1 MAILRGLK
9 RSWSRA
15 RELAERTPESRNRYV
30 DFLRAASILIV
41 VIGHW
46 LMAAPFVREGRL
58 SLSNDM
64 LHVAPWTQ
72 GLTWVLQV
80 MPLFFIVGGYANA
93 ISWEAAHR
101 SGAGYAAW
109 IAGRLQRLVQP
120 TVPLLAAWTLLAVV
134 AHRLGLSP
142 EMIRVGS
149 QFALIPT
156 WFLAVYVMVV
166 VVAPGTHALWR
177 RYGMTSF
184 WVLALAAVIVDA
196 VGLAG
201 GWPGVRWANYAF
213 VWLAVHH
220 LGYLWRDGR
229 LAGPARS
236 LPWALG
242 GLAVLIFLVTV
253 ASYPVSMISVPGE
266 EASNS
271 RPPTIAL
278 LALGALHGGLVLAL
292 EDRARRWLSRLR
304 LWTAT
309 VFVNGTIMTLYLWH
323 VTILVLAVG
332 LVYWLGGIGLG
343 LRPNSAT
350 WWATR
355 PLWIALLFA
364 ALLPFVA
371 VFGRFEERARARDYA
386 PPPAW
391 QSVTGALAVC
401 GGLTALALGGIG
413 APGLL
418 GIRLWIVALTFAG
431 SALVA
436 GRWFPWRDPARPQPA

>member
-1 MAILRGLK
+1 MTILRGLK

-15 RELAERTPESRNRYV
+15 RELAERTPETRNRYV
-30 DFLRAASILIV
+30 DFLRAVSILV
-41 VIGHW
+41 VVVGHW
-46 LMAAPFVREGRL
+46 LMAAPFVQEGEL
-58 SLSNDM
+58 SLRNDM

-72 GLTWVLQV
+72 WLTWVLQV

-93 ISWEAAHR
+93 ISWEAAQR
-101 SGAGYAAW
+101 SGAGYGAW
-109 IAGRLQRLVQP
+109 IAGRLQRLVRP

-134 AHRLGLSP
+134 AHRLGGSP
-142 EMIRVGS
+142 ELVRVGS

-166 VVAPGTHALWR
+166 VFAPGTHWLWR
-177 RYGMTSF
+177 RFGMSSF
-184 WVLALAAVIVDA
+184 WALALAAVIVDA
-196 VGLAG
+196 LGLAG
-201 GWPGVRWANYAF
+201 GWSGVRWANYAF

-242 GLAVLIFLVTV
+242 GFTVLIFLVTV

-278 LALGALHGGLVLAL
+278 LALGALHAGLVLAL
-292 EDRARRWLSRLR
+292 EDRARHWLRRLR
-304 LWTAT
+304 PWAAT
-309 VFVNGTIMTLYLWH
+309 VLVNGTIMTLYLWH
-323 VTILVLAVG
+323 VTVLVLVVG
-332 LVYWLGGIGLG
+332 LAYWLGGSGLG
-343 LRPNSAT
+343 LPPNGAA

-355 PLWIALLFA
+355 PLWIALLLA
-364 ALLPFVA
+364 VLLPFVA
-371 VFGRFEERARARDYA
+371 VFGRFEERARAQADA

-391 QSVTGALAVC
+391 QSVAGALAVC
-401 GGLTALALGGIG
+401 GGLTALA
-413 APGLL
+413 
-418 GIRLWIVALTFAG
+418 IRVWIVLVTFVGAV
-431 SALVA
+431 LVA
-436 GRWFPWRDPARPQPA
+436 GVALPGRGRATSRG

>member
-1 MAILRGLK
+1 MAILHAVA

-15 RELAERTPESRNRYV
+15 RELAERTPETRNRYV
-30 DFLRAASILIV
+30 DFLRAVSILV
-41 VIGHW
+41 VVVGHW
-46 LMAAPFVREGRL
+46 LMAAPFVKEGEL

-72 GLTWVLQV
+72 WLTWGLQV
-80 MPLFFIVGGYANA
+80 MPLFFIVGGYSNA
-93 ISWEAAHR
+93 VSWEAAQR
-101 SGAGYAAW
+101 SGAGYGPW

-134 AHRLGLSP
+134 AHRLGASP

-166 VVAPGTHALWR
+166 VVAPATHALWR
-177 RYGMTSF
+177 RFGMSSF
-184 WVLALAAVIVDA
+184 WALALGAVIVDA

-201 GWPGVRWANYAF
+201 GWPGMRWVNYAF

-220 LGYLWRDGR
+220 IGYLWKDGR
-229 LAGPARS
+229 LAGPARA
-236 LPWALG
+236 LPWALA
-242 GLAVLIFLVTV
+242 GLAVLIVLVSV

-278 LALGALHGGLVLAL
+278 LALGAFHAGLVLAL
-292 EDRARRWLSRLR
+292 EDRARRWLRR
-304 LWTAT
+304 PRPWTAT
-309 VFVNGTIMTLYLWH
+309 VLVNGTIMTLYLWH
-323 VTILVLAVG
+323 VTVLVLVVG
-332 LVYWLGGIGLG
+332 LAYWLGGIGLG
-343 LRPNSAT
+343 LAPNSAA

-355 PLWIALLFA
+355 PVWILLLLA
-364 ALLPFVA
+364 MLLPFVA
-371 VFGRFEERARARDYA
+371 GFGRFEQRARVRTDA
-386 PPPAW
+386 PAPAW
-391 QSVTGALAVC
+391 QSVAGASAVC
-401 GGLTALALGGIG
+401 GGLTVLALGGIG
-413 APGLL
+413 APGAL
-418 GIRLWIVALTFAG
+418 GIHFWIVLLTFAG

-436 GRWFPWRDPARPQPA
+436 GGWLRGRAS